1 MARSRTPN
9 HSKSPRRSRSPR
21 LVLLYVP
28 SVHLAGIRANDLA
41 AMLGGKLVY
50 EYAVGVQRQGPSK
63 EVKDEQA
70 RAAARGEL

>member
-1 MARSRTPN
+1 VT
-9 HSKSPRRSRSPR
+9 
-21 LVLLYVP
+21 
-28 SVHLAGIRANDLA
+28 GIVANDLA